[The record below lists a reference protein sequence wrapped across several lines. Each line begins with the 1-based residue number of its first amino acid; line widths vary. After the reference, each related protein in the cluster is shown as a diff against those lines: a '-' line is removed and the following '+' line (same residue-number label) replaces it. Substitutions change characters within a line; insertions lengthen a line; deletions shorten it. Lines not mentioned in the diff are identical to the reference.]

1 MMKTTKWL
9 FSIGLLLFSL
19 PLQAQEG
26 GAATDLQTRLDKVL
40 QEAGKGDQPAPS
52 IPFTAAEGE
61 KTLHD
66 FNGKVVLVN
75 FWATW
80 CPPCIKEMP
89 MLEQL
94 SEDYADEGFEVV
106 AISIDFKGFETANK
120 FLKRHNIDLATYAD
134 RKTRLYD
141 AFAAD
146 GLPFSVLI
154 DRKGNMIERFHG
166 FFDWG
171 ATEMRAKIDKL
182 L

>member
-9 FSIGLLLFSL
+9 LSCAVLFFSS
-19 PLQAQEG
+19 PLHAQEQG
-26 GAATDLQTRLDKVL
+26 TATDLQSRLDKVL
-40 QEAGKGDQPAPS
+40 EQAGEGFAAAPS
-52 IPFTAAEGE
+52 IPFTAKEGN
-61 KTLHD
+61 KTLQD
-66 FNGKVVLVN
+66 FQGDVVLLN

-94 SEDYADEGFEVV
+94 SKDYADEPFEVV
-106 AISIDFKGFETANK
+106 AVSIDFKGFETAES
-120 FLKRHNIDLATYAD
+120 FLTKHNIKLTTYAD

-141 AFAAD
+141 SFSAD

-154 DRKGNMIERFHG
+154 DRKGNIRERFNG
-166 FFDWG
+166 FFDWSSP
-171 ATEMRAKIDKL
+171 EMRAKIDNL